1 MKYSHTSSDLIAM
14 AVTAAAIL
22 AAAPASATSG
32 SGFTGAPVVNGHYG
46 SLDVKADKVDKWDLF
61 LKTKAASDV
70 GADRLTVQPGGYS
83 GWHSHPA
90 PVFVTVTSGEIQWY
104 DGGNPLC
111 TWQTYHTGQS
121 FIEQAFR
128 IHNVRNVTGNTAD
141 FVAIH
146 INPTGVGFRIDE
158 NKPTNCQ

>member
-1 MKYSHTSSDLIAM
+1 MKHLNPSRVILSMT
-14 AVTAAAIL
+14 VAATAIL
-22 AAAPASATSG
+22 TALPALATSG
-32 SGFTGAPVVNGHYG
+32 SGFAPAPIVTGHYG
-46 SLDVKADKVDKWDLF
+46 SLDVKADKVEKWDLF
-61 LKTKAASDV
+61 LKTKADSDV

-90 PVFVTVTSGEIQWY
+90 PVFITVTEGEIQWY

-111 TWQTYHTGQS
+111 TWQTYHAGQS

-128 IHNVRNVTGNTAD
+128 IHQIRNATGN
-141 FVAIH
+141 VAEFIG
-146 INPTGVGFRIDE
+146 IRISPAGVGFRIDA